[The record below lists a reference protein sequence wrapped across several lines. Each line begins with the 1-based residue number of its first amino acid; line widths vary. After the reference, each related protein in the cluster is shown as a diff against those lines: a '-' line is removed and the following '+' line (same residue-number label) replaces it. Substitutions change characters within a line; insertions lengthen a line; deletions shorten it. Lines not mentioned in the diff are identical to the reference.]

1 MTLAEWMG
9 AEGYVAYRLFSST
22 DASDIP
28 SGWSKPKEFS
38 LDAAA
43 FFDGE
48 TMTIFT
54 DLTGR
59 ILIKNKKTKTLPLKE
74 LQTWLDERFNPKL
87 LPSKTGDC
95 LVGYGN
101 RKFDL
106 PLLLHKHKVQS
117 SHIDLSE
124 IVAEASKNH
133 YGDYARRYDLR
144 HLSTLNRKKQTA
156 LPHLSFMLKPIALIS
171 EWQRGMVRNVLR
183 VLAAEVELIAGLF
196 NHTMVNEEMR
206 IEDERTERPVTVSCT
221 FVRDNTFPFNEKDL
235 EEE

>member
-1 MTLAEWMG
+1 MSLAEWMM

-22 DASDIP
+22 DASDV
-28 SGWSKPKEFS
+28 SKGWSEPKEFS
-38 LDAAA
+38 LDGAA

-59 ILIKNKKTKTLPLKE
+59 LLIKNKKTKTLPLKE
-74 LQTWLDERFNPKL
+74 MQSWLDERFKRD
-87 LPSKTGDC
+87 GC

-101 RKFDL
+101 KKFDL
-106 PLLLHKHKVQS
+106 PLLLHRHRVNS
-117 SHIDLSE
+117 THVDMSE
-124 IVAEASKNH
+124 IVAEASKRH
-133 YGDYARRYDLR
+133 YGDYARRHDLR

-196 NHTMVNEEMR
+196 NHVMVNEELR
-206 IEDERTERPVTVSCT
+206 IEDERTQRPVTVNCT
-221 FVRDNTFPFNEKDL
+221 FVRDSKFPFNEKEL

>member
-1 MTLAEWMG
+1 MMSLAEWMK

-22 DASDIP
+22 DASDVP
-28 SGWSKPKEFS
+28 KGWSEPKEFS
-38 LDAAA
+38 LDGAA

-59 ILIKNKKTKTLPLKE
+59 LLIKNKKTKTLPLKE
-74 LQTWLDERFNPKL
+74 MQSWLDERFKR
-87 LPSKTGDC
+87 GGC

-101 RKFDL
+101 KKFDL
-106 PLLLHKHKVQS
+106 PLLLHRHRVKS
-117 SHIDLSE
+117 SHVDLSE
-124 IVAEASKNH
+124 IVAEASKKH
-133 YGDYARRYDLR
+133 YGDYARRHDLR

-196 NHTMVNEEMR
+196 NHVMVNEELR
-206 IEDERTERPVTVSCT
+206 IEDERTQRPVTVNCT
-221 FVRDNTFPFNEKDL
+221 FVRDSTFPFNEKEL